1 MPPARRSGA
10 AHAQGTTVE
19 DAWGC
24 VGRLAAEIAGT
35 ADRHE
40 IAGALLAHG
49 LPAVH
54 ASGGLVAV
62 ADVGAVGAV
71 ADVRAGGALLVLAS
85 QGYDGASER
94 PFEAVPL
101 DADAPL
107 GEAAR
112 TGSDVIVGDLAGAA
126 GRWAGGPFV
135 PGSGALA
142 CIPFAV
148 GEDRTGVLE
157 FRWHAP
163 VRFDTATRRILRAI
177 GALAAQAFDRT
188 SLADTARRARVE
200 ALQADVRSAALAAVA
215 EAFSAARD
223 EEAVLDALV
232 ASGLPPAGATSA
244 AVLRLDESGAL
255 VPVRLVGYPDGA
267 HAPTQNLPVA
277 DAMRRGEPVIVPDAE
292 SIARMYPD
300 MADLAAQ
307 IGARTIVALP
317 LVAHGR
323 QIGGV
328 RLGFP
333 DERAVAPATLRYLAT
348 LADATAQAYER
359 ARLHEAERRWWGI
372 LEAVIRQ
379 LPVGV
384 AVAEAPSGRL
394 VLVNDRLRSA
404 WGVAGAD
411 EPAAEHATRPRP
423 RMAGY
428 HLDGRRY
435 RDDEWPLERSL
446 RLGEVVTDERIEVA
460 LADGSR
466 GVMSVSSGPVL
477 DEHGAIVLGAAVV
490 ADVTERVRTERLR
503 DAFIGVLSHELRTPI
518 TAIYGGSKVLLRRAR
533 PVSAAIRRELLED
546 MAAEA
551 ERMHRLVENLLVLA
565 RTERG
570 MNLHAADP
578 VLLQHQVPRV
588 IDSVRTQ
595 WPAVEFLVSI
605 PERLPTVSG
614 DDGYV
619 EQVLRNLLSNAAKYG
634 PPGGP
639 VEVSLRQAGDEV
651 QVLVLDRG
659 PGVGDEAQDVFEL
672 FYRSDRTSA
681 AAPGAGIGLFVAR
694 QLAIAMGG
702 RIWATDRPGGG
713 AVFGF
718 SLPLFD
724 VNA

>member
-1 MPPARRSGA
+1 MPPARRSGV
-10 AHAQGTTVE
+10 AHVQGTTVE

-24 VGRLAAEIAGT
+24 VGRLAAAIAGMV
-35 ADRHE
+35 DRRE
-40 IAGALLAHG
+40 IAGALLSHG
-49 LPAVH
+49 LRAVH

-62 ADVGAVGAV
+62 ADVGA
-71 ADVRAGGALLVLAS
+71 GGALHVLVS
-85 QGYDGASER
+85 RGHDGT
-94 PFEAVPL
+94 PKPTIEAVPL
-101 DADAPL
+101 DVDAPV

-112 TGSDVIVGDLAGAA
+112 TGRDVIVSDIADAA
-126 GRWAGGPFV
+126 GRWPAGPLV

-142 CIPFAV
+142 CTPFAV
-148 GEDRTGVLE
+148 GEDGMGVLE
-157 FRWHAP
+157 FRWDTP
-163 VRFDTATRRILRAI
+163 VRFDTGTRRILDAITAI
-177 GALAAQAFDRT
+177 GAQALDRSSLAAV
-188 SLADTARRARVE
+188 ARRARAE
-200 ALQADVRSAALAAVA
+200 ALQADMRSGALAAVA

-232 ASGLPPAGATSA
+232 GSGLPPAGATSA
-244 AVLRLDESGAL
+244 AVLRLDESGVLTA
-255 VPVRLVGYPDGA
+255 VRLVGYPEGA
-267 HAPTQNLPVA
+267 RAPTQNLPVA
-277 DAMRRGEPVIVPDAE
+277 DAIRQGGPVIVPDSE
-292 SIARMYPD
+292 SIARLYPD
-300 MADLAAQ
+300 MTDLASQ

-333 DERAVAPATLRYLAT
+333 EERAVAPATLRYLAT

-359 ARLHEAERRWWGI
+359 ARLHGAERRWWGI

-411 EPAAEHATRPRP
+411 EPAAQDDTQPRP

-435 RDDEWPLERSL
+435 GDSEWPLERSL
-446 RLGEVVTDERIEVA
+446 RFGEIVADERIEVTR
-460 LADGSR
+460 ADGSR

-477 DEHGAIVLGAAVV
+477 DEQGRIVLGAAVV

-533 PVSAAIRRELLED
+533 PVSAATRRELLED

-570 MNLHAADP
+570 MDLHAADP

-588 IDSVRTQ
+588 IDSVRAQ
-595 WPAVEFLVSI
+595 WPAVEFQVSI

-639 VEVSLRQAGDEV
+639 VEVSLRRAGDEV

-672 FYRSDRTSA
+672 FYRSVRTSA

-694 QLAIAMGG
+694 QLVIAMGG
-702 RIWATDRPGGG
+702 RIWAADRPGGG

>member
-10 AHAQGTTVE
+10 AHAQGITPE

-24 VGRLAAEIAGT
+24 VGRLAAEIAGS
-35 ADRHE
+35 ADLRE
-40 IAGALLAHG
+40 IAEAILSHG
-49 LPAVH
+49 VRAVH
-54 ASGGLVAV
+54 ASGGLVGV
-62 ADVGAVGAV
+62 PDVDAT
-71 ADVRAGGALLVLAS
+71 GALRVLAS
-85 QGYDGASER
+85 QGYDGASKPAIES
-94 PFEAVPL
+94 VPL

-107 GEAAR
+107 AEAGR
-112 TGSDVIVGDLAGAA
+112 SGRPVIVSDIAA
-126 GRWAGGPFV
+126 MPGRWADGPLV
-135 PGSGALA
+135 PRSGALA
-142 CIPFAV
+142 CLPLEI
-148 GEDRTGVLE
+148 GEDVTGVLE
-157 FRWHAP
+157 FRWDAS
-163 VRFDTATRRILRAI
+163 VRFDPATRRIVDAI
-177 GALAAQAFDRT
+177 AAIAAQALGRSSVTD
-188 SLADTARRARVE
+188 AARRARAE
-200 ALQADVRSAALAAVA
+200 ALQADVRSGALAAVA

-232 ASGLPPAGATSA
+232 GSGLPPAGATSA
-244 AVLRLDESGAL
+244 AVLRLDESGSLTA
-255 VPVRLVGYPDGA
+255 VRLVGYPEGVR
-267 HAPTQNLPVA
+267 APSQNLPVA
-277 DAMRRGEPVIVPDAE
+277 DAIRRGEPVIVPDPE

-300 MADLAAQ
+300 MADLASQ

-359 ARLHEAERRWWGI
+359 ARLYAAERRWWGI

-404 WGVAGAD
+404 WGVANADDPSAQGAT
-411 EPAAEHATRPRP
+411 APRP

-435 RDDEWPLERSL
+435 RDGEWPLDRSL
-446 RLGEVVTDERIEVA
+446 RLGEIVTDERIEVT

-477 DEHGAIVLGAAVV
+477 DEHGGIVLGAAVV

-533 PVSAAIRRELLED
+533 PVSAATRRELLED

-570 MNLHAADP
+570 MDLHAADP

-588 IDSVRTQ
+588 IDSVRAQ
-595 WPAVEFLVSI
+595 WPEVEFHLSI

-639 VEVSLRQAGDEV
+639 VEVSLRQAGEEV

-672 FYRSDRTSA
+672 FYRSGRTAA

-702 RIWATDRPGGG
+702 RIWAADRPGGG

-724 VNA
+724 VNG

>member
-1 MPPARRSGA
+1 MPPARRTGA
-10 AHAQGTTVE
+10 AHADGTTVE

-35 ADRHE
+35 ADRRE
-40 IAGALLAHG
+40 IANALLSHG
-49 LPAVH
+49 LRAVH
-54 ASGGLVAV
+54 ASGGIVAV
-62 ADVGAVGAV
+62 ADV
-71 ADVRAGGALLVLAS
+71 DAGGALHVLAS
-85 QGYDGASER
+85 RGHDGASER
-94 PFEAVPL
+94 AMEAVPL

-107 GEAAR
+107 AEAAR
-112 TGSDVIVGDLAGAA
+112 TRRAVIVSDVADAA
-126 GRWAGGPFV
+126 GRWAAGPLV

-142 CIPFAV
+142 CTPFTV
-148 GEDRTGVLE
+148 GEDGIGVLE
-157 FRWHAP
+157 FRWDAP
-163 VRFDTATRRILRAI
+163 VRFDQATRGILGAI
-177 GALAAQAFDRT
+177 AALAAQALDRA
-188 SLADTARRARVE
+188 SLAAVARRARAE
-200 ALQADVRSAALAAVA
+200 ARQADVRSAALAAVA

-244 AVLRLDESGAL
+244 AVLRLDGSGAL
-255 VPVRLVGYPDGA
+255 VAVRLVGYPDDA

-277 DAMRRGEPVIVPDAE
+277 DAIRQGEPVIVPDAE

-359 ARLHEAERRWWGI
+359 ARLHAAERRWWGI

-384 AVAEAPSGRL
+384 AVAEAPSGRM
-394 VLVNDRLRSA
+394 VLVNDTLRSA
-404 WGVAGAD
+404 WGVAGAEGVGGAE
-411 EPAAEHATRPRP
+411 EPAAQDDTQRRPRI
-423 RMAGY
+423 AGY

-435 RDDEWPLERSL
+435 RDGEWPLDRSL
-446 RLGEVVTDERIEVA
+446 RLGEIVTDERIEVA

-466 GVMSVSSGPVL
+466 AVMSVSSGPVL
-477 DEHGAIVLGAAVV
+477 DEHGRIILGAAVV

-533 PVSAAIRRELLED
+533 PVSAATRRELLED

-570 MNLHAADP
+570 MDLHAADP

-588 IDSVRTQ
+588 IDSVRAQ
-595 WPAVEFLVSI
+595 WPAVEFHVTI

-639 VEVSLRQAGDEV
+639 VEVSLHQDGDEV

-672 FYRSDRTSA
+672 FYRSGRTAA

-702 RIWATDRPGGG
+702 RIWAADRPGGG

-724 VNA
+724 INA